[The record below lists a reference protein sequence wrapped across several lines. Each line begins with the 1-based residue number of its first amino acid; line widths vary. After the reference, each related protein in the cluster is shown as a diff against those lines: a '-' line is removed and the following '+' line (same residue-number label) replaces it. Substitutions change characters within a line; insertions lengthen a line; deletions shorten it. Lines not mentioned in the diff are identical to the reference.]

1 MMMNRTKLVLALL
14 ITLQWLAVP
23 ASCRAQSNADTGEP
37 GDSCVACHEDPDFL
51 VTNKKLYD
59 YFQTWRASIH
69 GQEGVSCTDCHG
81 GRADVSSKAGA
92 HGTMSG
98 SPGGETAVDFK
109 RIPSTCGNCHQ
120 EFLDAYRKSRHFQL
134 LKTDAKGQIGPNCVT
149 CHGSLDARA
158 PNVRSVRDTC
168 QQCHNSVSDKHPEM
182 PGRAEVL
189 LNDLNAIRGFRRY
202 VSRRAKPE
210 KMVDLLPV
218 FDSGLEGLARLWH
231 TFDIKGIDTDTRE
244 LLEFALATQKEV
256 RADRVRAEDR

>member
-1 MMMNRTKLVLALL
+1 MNRATIVLTLL
-14 ITLQWLAVP
+14 IIFLWFAGP
-23 ASCRAQSNADTGEP
+23 PICRAQEDSSTGVT
-37 GDSCVACHEDPDFL
+37 GDSCVTCHQNPDFL

-81 GRADVSSKAGA
+81 GRVDAASQATA

-98 SPGGETAVDFK
+98 SSGGETAVSFS
-109 RIPSTCGNCHQ
+109 RIPSTCGNCH
-120 EFLDAYRKSRHFQL
+120 EDFLQAYRKSRHFQL
-134 LKTDAKGQIGPNCVT
+134 LKAGEKGLIGPNCVT

-168 QQCHNSVSDKHPEM
+168 QQCHNSVSGKYPEI
-182 PGRAEVL
+182 PGQAEIL

-210 KMVDLLPV
+210 KVVELLPV
-218 FDSGLEGLARLWH
+218 FDAGIEDLARLWH
-231 TFDIKGIDTDTRE
+231 GFDLEDIDADTRK
-244 LLEFALATQKEV
+244 LLEFALAKQQEV
-256 RADRVRAEDR
+256 RAERVRAEDR